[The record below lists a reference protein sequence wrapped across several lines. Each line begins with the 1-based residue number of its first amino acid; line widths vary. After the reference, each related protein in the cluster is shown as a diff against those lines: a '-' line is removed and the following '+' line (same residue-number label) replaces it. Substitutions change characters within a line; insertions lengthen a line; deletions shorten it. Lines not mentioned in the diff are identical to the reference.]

1 MWPFRAAW
9 CNAVLP
15 PRSETLTLLSM
26 GMITSAHFTAL
37 FAAAT
42 CNGVCQF
49 LSRALTSAE
58 CLISTCTASYNS
70 NSYSYKQAVP
80 INMQLTA
87 QWCYLCILVM
97 HPRHAQEDTK
107 GATLIQA
114 IAMVTDMVPL
124 IQMPEHTSPLLSFK
138 AMSTATIFQFDFRT
152 YKIVH
157 ADSPTCLAN

>member
-80 INMQLTA
+80 INTQLTT
-87 QWCYLCILVM
+87 QWCYLCILAM
-97 HPRHAQEDTK
+97 HPRHGQEDRK
-107 GATLIQA
+107 GTTSIQA
-114 IAMVTDMVPL
+114 TPVVL
-124 IQMPEHTSPLLSFK
+124 VIQMPEHASPLLLSYK
-138 AMSTATIFQFDFRT
+138 AMSTSTMFQFDLRT
-152 YKIVH
+152 YKVGH
-157 ADSPTCLAN
+157 AHSPICLAS